1 MNRLD
6 FEAVFGELQQFYGD
20 RAYNDKQA
28 SVVFRILSPLTRAQG
43 DSVVQTLVETCA
55 RTPTPAQVK
64 QAALAYIRLAEQAK
78 QQAAVKE
85 IGADTCRVCGGTG
98 LMLALA
104 KTDPTAEYSFACP
117 HCESASIRKIRTIP
131 VWSDDRSGEFVK
143 VSLKSDSHVG
153 AKQLQERHRI
163 PRVRAAWVER
173 LKKHPWALAKLRK
186 AQRGLPD
193 YLLDLVREER
203 GAEDGGEEREREA
216 DGSSDRRD
224 TRGAPG
230 AHKLSLPRV
239 RAHEKPPAK
248 DHPRPE
254 VVASE
259 RGDAHG
265 DGREGRGEGEDH
277 EAEGRASDGGE
288 RW

>member
-43 DSVVQTLVETCA
+43 DNVVQTLVETCA

-117 HCESASIRKIRTIP
+117 HCDSSSIRKIRTIP

-186 AQRGLPD
+186 AQHGLPD
-193 YLLDLVREER
+193 YLLDMLKEDDGAGEGRESL
-203 GAEDGGEEREREA
+203 EREIETSRRARDQGRARE
-216 DGSSDRRD
+216 DDRR
-224 TRGAPG
+224 
-230 AHKLSLPRV
+230 
-239 RAHEKPPAK
+239 
-248 DHPRPE
+248 
-254 VVASE
+254 
-259 RGDAHG
+259 AHG
-265 DGREGRGEGEDH
+265 EVRTFQSPPPPDPGEPRMEDD
-277 EAEGRASDGGE
+277 EPF
-288 RW
+288 